1 MDSLKDWRVW
11 GVMGLGAAALGLV
24 SVGTFYL
31 GLQRGCR
38 NKKSS
43 VQGKSYNS
51 ADPLIQYATAHNKED
66 TTLARLRAFSIE
78 HSKGRMTSSVEVG
91 RLLTIFCRVMEAR
104 KVIDIGVFTG
114 CSAYAMALGLSSGG
128 CVIAC
133 DVSLEYVQ
141 LGQPFWLEGGVSDK
155 IDLRLQPALKTL
167 QELIDGGEKG
177 TFDMI
182 FIDAVKVEYPEYFA
196 KGLVLLRPGG
206 LFVVDNALWGGK
218 VADSA
223 NVREDTEAIRKINRL
238 MCDSEE
244 VEFLLLNIAD
254 GIGIGLKK

>member
-1 MDSLKDWRVW
+1 MDYLKDWRVW
-11 GVMGLGAAALGLV
+11 GVMGLGAATLGLV

-31 GLQRGCR
+31 GIRRGCR
-38 NKKSS
+38 NKKRF
-43 VQGKSYNS
+43 VQKSYTSTDPVILYANS
-51 ADPLIQYATAHNKED
+51 HNKED
-66 TTLARLRAFSIE
+66 ATLARLRALSIE
-78 HSKGRMTSSVEVG
+78 HSKGLMTSTAQVG
-91 RLLTIFCRVMEAR
+91 KLLTIFCQVMRAR

-128 CVIAC
+128 RVIAC

-155 IDLRLQPALKTL
+155 IDLRLQPALTTL
-167 QELIDGGEKG
+167 QELIDGGEEG

-182 FIDAVKVEYPEYFA
+182 FIDAHKVEYPEYFQ

-206 LFVVDNALWGGK
+206 LFVVDNALWSGK

-223 NVREDTEAIRKINRL
+223 NVDEETEGIRKINRL
-238 MCDSEE
+238 MCDNEE
-244 VEFLLLNIAD
+244 VEFLLLNIDD
-254 GIGIGLKK
+254 GVGIGLKK

>member
-11 GVMGLGAAALGLV
+11 GFMGLGAATLGLA
-24 SVGTFYL
+24 SVGAFYL
-31 GLQRGCR
+31 GLRRGCN

-43 VQGKSYNS
+43 VQGKSYMS
-51 ADPLIQYATAHNKED
+51 TDPLIQYATAHNKED
-66 TTLARLRAFSIE
+66 ETLARLRAFSTA
-78 HSKGRMTSSVEVG
+78 HSKGRMTSSAEVG
-91 RLLTIFCRVMEAR
+91 KLLTIFCQVMEAR

-128 CVIAC
+128 RVIAC
-133 DVSLEYVQ
+133 DVSLEYIQ

-155 IDLRLQPALKTL
+155 IDVRIQPALKTL
-167 QELIDGGEKG
+167 QELIDDGEKG

-182 FIDAVKVEYPEYFA
+182 FIDANKLEYPEYFA

-206 LFVVDNALWGGK
+206 LFIVDNALWSGA
-218 VADSA
+218 VADST
-223 NVREDTEAIRKINRL
+223 NVKEDTEAIRKINRL
-238 MCDSEE
+238 MCDNEE